1 MNAPKCEKVQLTVY
15 EADVI
20 KLILEFLEK
29 RDLAISML
37 ALERETGQVN
47 GPFNEDILF
56 FRQLI
61 LEGHWD
67 DALDYLE
74 PLRGPPI
81 ELNLKRPRF
90 LLLKHKYLELLC
102 LRDVNNLNA
111 INPANGEATGVG
123 VNESDIDHGVEQV
136 IDCLKQL
143 EPECETQA
151 EYRDLA
157 LLLTLTRL
165 DQHPDYCDW
174 NPSLG
179 RLQCFN
185 QIYPL
190 LQPFI
195 QLSKHSSSGQTSE
208 ENARGDRLLRLLVKG
223 LLYEACVDYCALM
236 ATEQKAQMQI
246 TGMLG
251 GDLDEEEETERIYNQ
266 NISQTTQNNKTNKRA
281 HSTSHCR
288 QPVAPDLSLNS
299 WLQSLKPINF
309 SQPFQ
314 SYELDLKVQPI
325 NRPTLESNLW
335 PEHILTQP
343 TVKPLVFPYTHIP
356 ESNGIMVS
364 SIQRSIYN
372 GVLKRDRLQGPSGE
386 LMRSLIPAY
395 EGLSSGLLRMNPSSL
410 QQHQI
415 NGDTDIDHNNSVGT
429 GLRPV
434 IRSSGLP
441 NVSRR
446 TPRLMTHSLSG
457 FRLPPNPNLQFLHKK
472 TDPNLPT
479 NAAAPTEPQGNT
491 ISCSKT
497 QNSSTDQTSGS
508 ANFESTTVA
517 SMQAS
522 VDRLFSLHGHMST
535 SSTDMNFKDHEHNA
549 CTNLRNSVLLSRS
562 GAVTG
567 QMQSITEEP
576 PHSSSDTVNGLND
589 RLPKQSVVDNDD
601 TVHQKSLSSSS
612 PFNRTMSGSASPK
625 EMVTSMQ
632 SSIIID
638 TGGDGHKLGSHA
650 GDLLHEFQ
658 KRRLDKENSQVFNS
672 AVVTTASTTI
682 SSAISDDK
690 TCPVAPSIIHQSPK
704 IPQTLLPDTV
714 ELKTVNE
721 NPPTVY
727 YSLEPRSHNIEDINR
742 SCKLNGEASK
752 TTDINCQSPCYIPV
766 TVLEDS
772 QPIRCIAFHPSGRL
786 YAVGSNSKFLRVCQY
801 PNVQRLSPN
810 HVATSPVVLMR
821 RQKYHRGSIYC
832 VAWSPDGRLIATGS
846 NDTTIRLLQM
856 DPTTGIPDAACG
868 DPEIASTAGYA
879 IELRYH
885 DGTVRDIAFLL
896 GSYPSSDTN
905 TSAPG
910 SHLLSAGAGDSR
922 IYLVDCNR
930 AQTYDPTSSKSTP
943 PSYVV
948 RSMSGHT
955 AAVYSLSVWSP
966 GSLFVSGSAD
976 ATARLWD
983 LRAPSPVLIVPS
995 YSGSQGSAFASV
1007 TVESNCNLLA
1017 SGHEDATI
1025 SLFDLRG
1032 ARYINAYRPHSNEV
1046 RSVRFSPTAYYLLS
1060 ASYDKRVILTDF
1072 HGDLSQPL
1080 PCVQLAEHTDKIIQ
1094 ARWHPNQ
1101 LSFLTSSAD
1110 KSVISWALPNM

>member
-1 MNAPKCEKVQLTVY
+1 MSLPKHEKVQLTIY

-56 FRQLI
+56 FRQLV

-74 PLRGPPI
+74 PLRGPPV
-81 ELNLKRPRF
+81 ELDLRKPRF

-102 LRDVNNLNA
+102 LRDVCSLDEIDPVNGTVS
-111 INPANGEATGVG
+111 ANGVEGK
-123 VNESDIDHGVEQV
+123 IDHGVEQV
-136 IDCLKQL
+136 IECLKQL

-165 DQHPDYCDW
+165 DQHPDYHDW

-179 RLQCFN
+179 RLHCFN

-195 QLSKHSSSGQTSE
+195 QLSKHSSTGQTPIE

-236 ATEQKAQMQI
+236 ATERKAQMQI
-246 TGMLG
+246 TGILG
-251 GDLDEEEETERIYNQ
+251 GDLDEEEETERLY
-266 NISQTTQNNKTNKRA
+266 SQTNSQLTVNSDLNQRTTL
-281 HSTSHCR
+281 HSTSRCR
-288 QPVAPDLSLNS
+288 QPIAPDLSLNS
-299 WLQSLKPINF
+299 WLQSLKPVSF

-356 ESNGIMVS
+356 VSNGVMGS
-364 SIQRSIYN
+364 SIQRSVLSIRN
-372 GVLKRDRLQGPSGE
+372 AALKRGHLQGPGGE

-395 EGLSSGLLRMNPSSL
+395 EGLSSGLLRMNPTSSTQDDQL
-410 QQHQI
+410 
-415 NGDTDIDHNNSVGT
+415 NGDVSGNHDNSMNA

-441 NVSRR
+441 NLSRR
-446 TPRLMTHSLSG
+446 GPRLMTHSLSG
-457 FRLPPNPNLQFLHKK
+457 FRLPPNPNLHFLNPK
-472 TDPNLPT
+472 TNPSLLSDATATTGSLDNRSNNLSDQKTTIATT
-479 NAAAPTEPQGNT
+479 NGNVESAAA
-491 ISCSKT
+491 
-497 QNSSTDQTSGS
+497 
-508 ANFESTTVA
+508 AA

-522 VDRLFSLHGHMST
+522 VDRLFSLHGQMSA
-535 SSTDMNFKDHEHNA
+535 SSADINSSIMLDQEQHHIGA
-549 CTNLRNSVLLSRS
+549 SLRNSMLLSRS
-562 GAVTG
+562 SGVPG
-567 QMQSITEEP
+567 QMQSISEEP
-576 PHSSSDTVNGLND
+576 SHSPSDSGDKNVSD
-589 RLPKQSVVDNDD
+589 RLRKQFANDD
-601 TVHQKSLSSSS
+601 GANIKSASS
-612 PFNRTMSGSASPK
+612 NKTMSGSMSPK
-625 EMVTSMQ
+625 EVVASMQ

-638 TGGDGHKLGSHA
+638 TEADGHELGSRA

-658 KRRLDKENSQVFNS
+658 KRRLDREISYAPTTGDQS
-672 AVVTTASTTI
+672 LPVT
-682 SSAISDDK
+682 
-690 TCPVAPSIIHQSPK
+690 PPAPSCIQKSPEQK
-704 IPQTLLPDTV
+704 PSIKKSNALENVVAAVPDSDSRYGEAEQT
-714 ELKTVNE
+714 
-721 NPPTVY
+721 Y
-727 YSLEPRSHNIEDINR
+727 
-742 SCKLNGEASK
+742 KLNGENSI
-752 TTDINCQSPCYIPV
+752 TTTTRAQTPRYIPV

-772 QPIRCIAFHPSGRL
+772 QPIRCVGFHPSGRF

-801 PNVQRLSPN
+801 PNVQRLSAK
-810 HVATSPVVLMR
+810 HVATSPVILMR
-821 RQKYHRGSIYC
+821 RQKYHKGSIYC

-846 NDTTIRLLQM
+846 NDTTVRLLQM
-856 DPTTGIPDAACG
+856 DPSTGLPDAACG
-868 DPEIASTAGYA
+868 DPEIASTAGNA

-885 DGTVRDIAFLL
+885 DSTVRDIAFLL

-905 TSAPG
+905 TSA
-910 SHLLSAGAGDSR
+910 SSNHLLSAGAGDSR
-922 IYLVDCNR
+922 IYLIDCNR
-930 AQTYDPTSSKSTP
+930 AQTFDASAPKSTP
-943 PSYVV
+943 PGYVV

-983 LRAPSPVLIVPS
+983 LRAPAPVLIVPS

-1007 TVESNCNLLA
+1007 TVESGCNLLA

-1046 RSVRFSPTAYYLLS
+1046 RSVRFSPTTYYLLS
-1060 ASYDKRVILTDF
+1060 ASYDKRVMLTDF

-1080 PCVQLAEHTDKIIQ
+1080 PCVQLAEHTDKVVQ
-1094 ARWHPNQ
+1094 ARWHPHQ
-1101 LSFLTSSAD
+1101 LSFITSSAD
-1110 KSVISWALPNM
+1110 KSVISWALPTV

>member
-1 MNAPKCEKVQLTVY
+1 
-15 EADVI
+15 
-20 KLILEFLEK
+20 
-29 RDLAISML
+29 ML

-56 FRQLI
+56 FRQLV

-74 PLRGPPI
+74 PLRGPPV
-81 ELNLKRPRF
+81 ELDLRKPRF

-102 LRDVNNLNA
+102 LRDAYNLDATDPVNGTGGT
-111 INPANGEATGVG
+111 NGVD
-123 VNESDIDHGVEQV
+123 NDIDQGVEQV
-136 IDCLKQL
+136 IECLKQL

-165 DQHPDYCDW
+165 DQHPDYRDW

-195 QLSKHSSSGQTSE
+195 QLSKHSSSGQTTTE

-236 ATEQKAQMQI
+236 ATERKAQMQI
-246 TGMLG
+246 TGILG
-251 GDLDEEEETERIYNQ
+251 GDVDEEEETERLY
-266 NISQTTQNNKTNKRA
+266 SQNNPQFTVNNDSNQRMFA

-299 WLQSLKPINF
+299 WLQSLKPVSF

-356 ESNGIMVS
+356 ISNGVMGS
-364 SIQRSIYN
+364 SIQRSVLSIRN
-372 GVLKRDRLQGPSGE
+372 AALKRGHLQGPCGE

-395 EGLSSGLLRMNPSSL
+395 EGLSSGLLRMNPASSM
-410 QQHQI
+410 QDDQVNGDANDNNDNSSGI
-415 NGDTDIDHNNSVGT
+415 NG

-441 NVSRR
+441 NLSRR
-446 TPRLMTHSLSG
+446 GPRLMTHSLSG
-457 FRLPPNPNLQFLHKK
+457 FRLPPNPNLNFLNKK
-472 TDPNLPT
+472 PDSNLSSY
-479 NAAAPTEPQGNT
+479 AAASTGPQNNT
-491 ISCSKT
+491 IPGNKSNNND
-497 QNSSTDQTSGS
+497 NSADPS
-508 ANFESTTVA
+508 ANITTTDDNMESATVA

-522 VDRLFSLHGHMST
+522 VDRLFSLHGQMST
-535 SSTDMNFKDHEHNA
+535 SSADMNSVIMPDQDQHHMA
-549 CTNLRNSVLLSRS
+549 ANLRNSMLLSRS
-562 GAVTG
+562 SAVTG
-567 QMQSITEEP
+567 QMQSISEEP
-576 PHSSSDTVNGLND
+576 SHSPSDSGEGNITDQL
-589 RLPKQSVVDNDD
+589 RKHSINDD
-601 TVHQKSLSSSS
+601 GGVNAKSVHSNK
-612 PFNRTMSGSASPK
+612 TMSGSLSPK
-625 EMVTSMQ
+625 EAVASMQ

-638 TGGDGHKLGSHA
+638 TEADGHELGSRA

-658 KRRLDKENSQVFNS
+658 KRRLDRENSQ
-672 AVVTTASTTI
+672 APTTPDQSICHTPSTPQKTPEPI
-682 SSAISDDK
+682 QSNTKYTALKQSSN
-690 TCPVAPSIIHQSPK
+690 
-704 IPQTLLPDTV
+704 
-714 ELKTVNE
+714 NE
-721 NPPTVY
+721 VDETY
-727 YSLEPRSHNIEDINR
+727 KS
-742 SCKLNGEASK
+742 NGEASTS
-752 TTDINCQSPCYIPV
+752 TTASPQTPRYIPV
-766 TVLEDS
+766 TILEDS
-772 QPIRCIAFHPSGRL
+772 QPVRCVAFHPSGRF
-786 YAVGSNSKFLRVCQY
+786 YAVGSNSKFLRVCQS
-801 PNVQRLSPN
+801 PSVQHLSAK

-821 RQKYHRGSIYC
+821 RQKYHKGSIYC
-832 VAWSPDGRLIATGS
+832 VAWSPDGKLIATGS
-846 NDTTIRLLQM
+846 NDTTVRLLQM
-856 DPTTGIPDAACG
+856 DPSTGIPDAACG
-868 DPEIASTAGYA
+868 DPEIASTAGHA

-896 GSYPSSDTN
+896 GSYPSSDAN
-905 TSAPG
+905 TSTL
-910 SHLLSAGAGDSR
+910 SNHLLSAGAGDSR

-930 AQTYDPTSSKSTP
+930 AQTFDASAPKSTP
-943 PSYVV
+943 PGYVV

-983 LRAPSPVLIVPS
+983 LRAPAPVLIVPS

-1007 TVESNCNLLA
+1007 TVESGCNLLA

-1080 PCVQLAEHTDKIIQ
+1080 PCVQLAEHADKIIQ
-1094 ARWHPNQ
+1094 ARWHPTQ
-1101 LSFLTSSAD
+1101 LSFITSSAD
-1110 KSVISWALPNM
+1110 KSVISWALPTSM

>member
-1 MNAPKCEKVQLTVY
+1 MSVQKHEKVQLTVY
-15 EADVI
+15 EADVV

-74 PLRGPPI
+74 PLRGPPVA
-81 ELNLKRPRF
+81 LDLRKPRF

-102 LRDVNNLNA
+102 LRDVTNLDGNNS
-111 INPANGEATGVG
+111 ANGTTGVN
-123 VNESDIDHGVEQV
+123 VNENNIDHGVEQV

-151 EYRDLA
+151 EYRDLT

-165 DQHPDYCDW
+165 DQHPDYRYW

-195 QLSKHSSSGQTSE
+195 QLSKHSSSGQASTD

-236 ATEQKAQMQI
+236 ATERKAQMQI

-251 GDLDEEEETERIYNQ
+251 GDLDEEEETERLYNQ
-266 NISQTTQNNKTNKRA
+266 NISLHTTQNNEINQRA
-281 HSTSHCR
+281 HNHSTSHCR

-299 WLQSLKPINF
+299 WLQSLKPVNF

-325 NRPTLESNLW
+325 NRPTLESSLW

-356 ESNGIMVS
+356 ESNTIMGS
-364 SIQRSIYN
+364 SIQRSVLSIHN
-372 GVLKRDRLQGPSGE
+372 PALKRGHLQGPSGE

-395 EGLSSGLLRMNPSSL
+395 EGLSSGLLRMNPPSL
-410 QQHQI
+410 QNDELNGEYDI
-415 NGDTDIDHNNSVGT
+415 NHHNGINT

-441 NVSRR
+441 NLSRR
-446 TPRLMTHSLSG
+446 GPRLMTHSLSG
-457 FRLPPNPNLQFLHKK
+457 FRLPPNPNLQFLNQKSNSNQTVASTNSQDNNTMSEDK
-472 TDPNLPT
+472 VQNISADQNTNENANL
-479 NAAAPTEPQGNT
+479 E
-491 ISCSKT
+491 
-497 QNSSTDQTSGS
+497 S
-508 ANFESTTVA
+508 ANISA

-522 VDRLFSLHGHMST
+522 VDRLFSLHGQMSST
-535 SSTDMNFKDHEHNA
+535 STDMNSSMADHYEHNIS
-549 CTNLRNSVLLSRS
+549 TTVRNSMLLSRS
-562 GAVTG
+562 TALTGG
-567 QMQSITEEP
+567 QMQSITEES
-576 PHSSSDTVNGLND
+576 PHSSFDPVTND
-589 RLPKQSVVDNDD
+589 RLAVKQSVSVDD
-601 TVHQKSLSSSS
+601 TTSHRKSPSSSS
-612 PFNRTMSGSASPK
+612 PCNRTMSGSLSPK
-625 EMVTSMQ
+625 EMVASMQ

-638 TGGDGHKLGSHA
+638 IESDKDGHKLGSHA

-658 KRRLDKENSQVFNS
+658 KRRIDRENSQVLDTTTDANS
-672 AVVTTASTTI
+672 EDQS
-682 SSAISDDK
+682 
-690 TCPVAPSIIHQSPK
+690 CPVTPIISQATKNPTQLSETMEPNINEKPSIVNSSSQ
-704 IPQTLLPDTV
+704 PQAQRTDMDRP
-714 ELKTVNE
+714 
-721 NPPTVY
+721 
-727 YSLEPRSHNIEDINR
+727 
-742 SCKLNGEASK
+742 CKLNGEVSD
-752 TTDINCQSPCYIPV
+752 TPDTSPQTPRYIPV
-766 TVLEDS
+766 TILEDS

-801 PNVQRLSPN
+801 PSLQHLSAN

-821 RQKYHRGSIYC
+821 RQKYHKGSIYC
-832 VAWSPDGRLIATGS
+832 VAWSPDGRIIATGS

-868 DPEIASTAGYA
+868 DPEIASTAGQA

-896 GSYPSSDTN
+896 GSYPCSDTI
-905 TSAPG
+905 TSTPS

-930 AQTYDPTSSKSTP
+930 AQTFDLSTPKSTP
-943 PSYVV
+943 PNYVV

-983 LRAPSPVLIVPS
+983 LRAPAPVLIVPS

-1007 TVESNCNLLA
+1007 TVEPNCNLLA
-1017 SGHEDATI
+1017 SGHEDSTI

-1101 LSFLTSSAD
+1101 LSFITSSAD
-1110 KSVISWALPNM
+1110 KSVISWALPTV

>member
-1 MNAPKCEKVQLTVY
+1 MNVPRNEKVQLTVY
-15 EADVI
+15 EADVV

-61 LEGHWD
+61 LEGYWD

-74 PLRGPPI
+74 PLRGPPV
-81 ELNLKRPRF
+81 ELDLRKPRF
-90 LLLKHKYLELLC
+90 LLLKYKYLELLC
-102 LRDVNNLNA
+102 LRDLSNFDGNN
-111 INPANGEATGVG
+111 PTNGTAG
-123 VNESDIDHGVEQV
+123 VNTNENDIDHSVEQV
-136 IDCLKQL
+136 VDCLKQL

-151 EYRDLA
+151 EYRDLT

-165 DQHPDYCDW
+165 DQHPDYRDW

-179 RLQCFN
+179 RLHCFN

-195 QLSKHSSSGQTSE
+195 QLSKHSSSGQSSNE

-251 GDLDEEEETERIYNQ
+251 GDLDEEEETERLYNQ
-266 NISQTTQNNKTNKRA
+266 SISHSTKNSETNQRA
-281 HSTSHCR
+281 HTHSASHCR

-299 WLQSLKPINF
+299 WLQSLKPVNF

-325 NRPTLESNLW
+325 NRPTLESSLW

-356 ESNGIMVS
+356 ESSGIMGS
-364 SIQRSIYN
+364 SIQHSIHN
-372 GVLKRDRLQGPSGE
+372 PALKRGHLRGPGGE

-395 EGLSSGLLRMNPSSL
+395 EGLPSGLLRTDPSSL
-410 QQHQI
+410 QNDQLNRNDDSNLNI
-415 NGDTDIDHNNSVGT
+415 ISS

-434 IRSSGLP
+434 IRSAGLP
-441 NVSRR
+441 NLSRR
-446 TPRLMTHSLSG
+446 GPRLMTHSLSG
-457 FRLPPNPNLQFLHKK
+457 FRLPPNPNLQFLNHQSSSNQTVATKNAQDDNIVLGSK
-472 TDPNLPT
+472 VQNNSADQNNTENANL
-479 NAAAPTEPQGNT
+479 
-491 ISCSKT
+491 
-497 QNSSTDQTSGS
+497 
-508 ANFESTTVA
+508 ESTAIST

-522 VDRLFSLHGHMST
+522 VDRLFLLRGQIST
-535 SSTDMNFKDHEHNA
+535 SSTDMNNSTTDHHERNI
-549 CTNLRNSVLLSRS
+549 CTTLRNSMLSTRPTT
-562 GAVTG
+562 VTGG

-576 PHSSSDTVNGLND
+576 PQSSFDPVNND
-589 RLPKQSVVDNDD
+589 RSGTKQLVNSDD
-601 TVHQKSLSSSS
+601 TISPRKSLSSSS
-612 PFNRTMSGSASPK
+612 PVNRTMSGSLSPK

-638 TGGDGHKLGSHA
+638 IEDKDNHKLGSHA

-658 KRRLDKENSQVFNS
+658 KRRLDRENSQVLS
-672 AVVTTASTTI
+672 STTTNNDDQSCSAASPII
-682 SSAISDDK
+682 SQATK
-690 TCPVAPSIIHQSPK
+690 SPT
-704 IPQTLLPDTV
+704 QDVTLPETV
-714 ELKTVNE
+714 EPGVNE
-721 NPPTVY
+721 KPSVAGSSPQPHPHDADMDKSN
-727 YSLEPRSHNIEDINR
+727 
-742 SCKLNGEASK
+742 KLNGEVSDTADV
-752 TTDINCQSPCYIPV
+752 TPQTPRYIPV

-772 QPIRCIAFHPSGRL
+772 QPIRCVAFHPSGRL

-801 PNVQRLSPN
+801 PDVQHLSAK
-810 HVATSPVVLMR
+810 HIATSPIVLMR

-856 DPTTGIPDAACG
+856 DPTTGIPEAALG
-868 DPEIASTAGYA
+868 DPEIASTAGQA

-885 DGTVRDIAFLL
+885 DSTIRDIAFLL
-896 GSYPSSDTN
+896 GSYPSSDT
-905 TSAPG
+905 TTTTPS
-910 SHLLSAGAGDSR
+910 SHLLSAGAGDCR

-930 AQTYDPTSSKSTP
+930 AQTFDPSTPKSTP
-943 PSYVV
+943 PNYVV
-948 RSMSGHT
+948 RSLSGHT

-983 LRAPSPVLIVPS
+983 LRAPAPVLIVPS
-995 YSGSQGSAFASV
+995 YSGSQGNFGIHSV
-1007 TVESNCNLLA
+1007 NT
-1017 SGHEDATI
+1017 
-1025 SLFDLRG
+1025 
-1032 ARYINAYRPHSNEV
+1032 
-1046 RSVRFSPTAYYLLS
+1046 
-1060 ASYDKRVILTDF
+1060 RVILFTISTV
-1072 HGDLSQPL
+1072 LSATKQKYL
-1080 PCVQLAEHTDKIIQ
+1080 VYHYTWFGNVRLMIQRCKIVT
-1094 ARWHPNQ
+1094 N
-1101 LSFLTSSAD
+1101 LSNRHHRCERL
-1110 KSVISWALPNM
+1110 W